1 MYLHVSNPVD
11 LGVFHSLYYNL
22 KIDVMSFAFI
32 QNDSLLIP
40 FHRFDTTKISS
51 DCLFTVLR
59 TSSAARRTIA
69 ASQQLLGLHISFFK
83 FVSVISWE
91 IYVLDISMYTF
102 KTILV
107 FKFYNRVSDL
117 FYCVNDWA
125 LARWSG
131 RLLPNWGWH
140 LTNFSFSSC
149 WSNISHLKPIT

>member
-40 FHRFDTTKISS
+40 FHRFDTMRISS
-51 DCLFTVLR
+51 ECLFTVLR

-91 IYVLDISMYTF
+91 IYVLDI
-102 KTILV
+102 
-107 FKFYNRVSDL
+107 L
-117 FYCVNDWA
+117 F
-125 LARWSG
+125 
-131 RLLPNWGWH
+131 
-140 LTNFSFSSC
+140 
-149 WSNISHLKPIT
+149 KPIWVCKL